1 MIAVLTFQF
10 AELETGNNDNYKQ
23 CGSVF
28 RNSWNTKKRF
38 LPVHRSFHTDQFKR
52 GRKATNGGL
61 LEGKDQLFNYAGYE
75 KWRSKD
81 GRES

>member
-1 MIAVLTFQF
+1 MIAILTFQF
-10 AELETGNNDNYKQ
+10 AVPETGNNDNYKQ
-23 CGSVF
+23 RDSVF
-28 RNSWNTKKRF
+28 RNSGNTKKRF
-38 LPVHRSFHTDQFKR
+38 LPMNRSFHTDQFKR

-61 LEGKDQLFNYAGYE
+61 LEGKDQLFYYAGYE